1 MKLKLLALSAL
12 ALLLSLSVQS
22 QEITENRFGKGI
34 INVVARDSSYS
45 MVFAARFQ
53 SLYTSQWEFPNNEEF
68 ENGESNFLIRRARLK
83 FDGFAYSPR
92 LKYKLELGL
101 SNRDISGAS
110 AYTGNTP
117 RFILDAV
124 LKWNFFQNF
133 ELWAG
138 QAKLPGN
145 RERLVSSGNLETVDR
160 SLVNSRFNIDRDMG
174 VQLHHHFVFGN
185 NIMVREAFSIA
196 QGEGRN
202 VTTGNIG
209 GYQYTTRLEVL
220 PFGDF
225 SDYSGA
231 DLSREKTPKLAIGFT
246 YDHNEDAVRT
256 RSNSGSYMTNDTGLF
271 QTNVNTMFIDGMFK
285 YQGWSMMAEYAHR
298 TAENAIAI
306 NSDGTPT
313 GDVVNVGDG
322 INIQT
327 GYVFKNNFQLTGRY
341 TNISLDKEI
350 TGAGIESQYTLGL
363 SKYLVGHKLKV
374 QTDLSLNDYENNIDN
389 GLMYRFQVDFHF

>member
-1 MKLKLLALSAL
+1 MKLKLIALPAL
-12 ALLLSLSVQS
+12 AILLSLPVQS

-53 SLYTSQWEFPNNEEF
+53 SLYSSQWEFPHYDEF
-68 ENGESNFLIRRARLK
+68 ESGESNFLIRRARLK
-83 FDGFAYSPR
+83 FDGFAYSPK
-92 LKYKLELGL
+92 LVYKLELGL
-101 SNRDISGAS
+101 SNRDISGTS
-110 AYTGNTP
+110 VYTGNTP

-124 LKWNFFQNF
+124 LKWNFFENF

-145 RERLVSSGNLETVDR
+145 RERVISSGNLETVDR
-160 SLVNSRFNIDRDMG
+160 SLLNSRFNIDRDMG
-174 VQLHHHFVFGN
+174 LQLHHHILLGN
-185 NIMVREAFSIA
+185 KFLIREAFAFS

-209 GYQYTTRLEVL
+209 GYQYTTRLDVL

-231 DLSREKTPKLAIGFT
+231 DLKRETFPKLAVGFT
-246 YDHNEDAVRT
+246 YDFNQNAVRT
-256 RSNSGSYMTNDTGLF
+256 RSNSGSYMINDTGLF
-271 QTNVNTMFIDGMFK
+271 ETDINTVFVDAMFK
-285 YQGWSMMAEYAHR
+285 YQGWSMMAEYSHR
-298 TAENAIAI
+298 TADNAIAM
-306 NSDGTPT
+306 NSDGTTT
-313 GDVVNVGDG
+313 GDVVNVGTG
-322 INIQT
+322 INLQS

-350 TGAGIESQYTLGL
+350 TGAGIETQYTLGL
-363 SKYLVGHKLKV
+363 SKYLLGHKLKV
-374 QTDLSLNDYENNIDN
+374 QTDVSLNDYENNMDN
-389 GLMYRFQVDFHF
+389 SLMYRLQIDFHF